1 MLLEALVGEKFL
13 CVRSNGAYARMTD
26 GEMSISDST
35 AFCPRPMHISCPE
48 HLTRSGRRACDG
60 RAAIIRSLL
69 LTVTALGAAL
79 PAAAQTPR
87 IEVSG
92 GYQYF
97 NVSADLESIDTGDVP
112 IRNVDQSLPLG
123 WYVDLAGN
131 LNRHFGIVFATGGN
145 YKSINESATFG
156 GLTASASADLRVHE
170 FMGGVRYSSRSN
182 PTVVP
187 FGQFLVGAI
196 NGSAKVTASGSVV
209 GSPGFSFSGEA
220 SGTDIA
226 LQAGG
231 GMQLRLADKFGVR
244 VGADYIRFLTD
255 EGGVNG
261 FRFGAG
267 VVLAR

>member
-1 MLLEALVGEKFL
+1 MISGGSFDK
-13 CVRSNGAYARMTD
+13 RSRCDEGIWNARCMI
-26 GEMSISDST
+26 GFVAM
-35 AFCPRPMHISCPE
+35 
-48 HLTRSGRRACDG
+48 
-60 RAAIIRSLL
+60 IRSLL
-69 LTVTALGAAL
+69 LTVAALGAAL

-92 GYQYF
+92 GYQF
-97 NVSADLESIDTGDVP
+97 LNVSADLESIDTGDVP
-112 IRNVDQSLPLG
+112 VRNVDQSLPAG

-131 LNRHFGIVFATGGN
+131 LNRHLGVVFATGGN
-145 YKSINESATFG
+145 YKSITESATFG
-156 GLTASASADLRVHE
+156 GLAASASVDLRVHE
-170 FMGGVRYSSRSN
+170 FMGGVRYSSRAN

-231 GMQLRLADKFGVR
+231 GMQLRLADKFGCPCRRGLHSDSRCRGRECVPVWR
-244 VGADYIRFLTD
+244 GRRARPLIRK
-255 EGGVNG
+255 
-261 FRFGAG
+261 AI
-267 VVLAR
+267 

>member
-1 MLLEALVGEKFL
+1 MEPAPIIRTLILTVAALV
-13 CVRSNGAYARMTD
+13 
-26 GEMSISDST
+26 
-35 AFCPRPMHISCPE
+35 
-48 HLTRSGRRACDG
+48 
-60 RAAIIRSLL
+60 
-69 LTVTALGAAL
+69 AAL

-92 GYQYF
+92 GYQF
-97 NVSADLESIDTGDVP
+97 LNVSADLESIDTDEAPV
-112 IRNVDQSLPLG
+112 RDVDQSLPAG

-131 LNRHFGIVFATGGN
+131 LNRHLGVVFAAGGN
-145 YKSINESATFG
+145 YKSMTESATLG
-156 GLTASASADLRVHE
+156 GLSASASVDLKVHE
-170 FMGGVRYSSRSN
+170 FMGGVRYSIRAH

-196 NGSAKVTASGSVV
+196 NGSAKVTASASIV

-220 SGTDIA
+220 SGTDMA

-231 GMQLRLADKFGVR
+231 GMQLRLTDRFGVR
-244 VGADYIRFLTD
+244 VGADYMRILAD
-255 EGGVNG
+255 EGGVNA

>member
-1 MLLEALVGEKFL
+1 M
-13 CVRSNGAYARMTD
+13 D
-26 GEMSISDST
+26 
-35 AFCPRPMHISCPE
+35 
-48 HLTRSGRRACDG
+48 

-69 LTVTALGAAL
+69 LTVAALGAAL

-92 GYQYF
+92 GYQF
-97 NVSADLESIDTGDVP
+97 LNVSADLESIDTGDVP
-112 IRNVDQSLPLG
+112 VRNVDQSLPAG

-131 LNRHFGIVFATGGN
+131 LNRHLGVVFATGGN
-145 YKSINESATFG
+145 YKSITESATFG
-156 GLTASASADLRVHE
+156 GLAASASVDLRVHE
-170 FMGGVRYSSRSN
+170 FMGGVRYSSRAN

-209 GSPGFSFSGEA
+209 GSPGFAFSGEA

-231 GMQLRLADKFGVR
+231 GMQLRLAHKFGVR
-244 VGADYIRFLTD
+244 VGADYIRILAD
-255 EGGVNG
+255 EGGVNA